1 MASPLLISANV
12 IKMSAMNM
20 ATYKNK
26 KVIAVNQDPL
36 GKQGTRLVGGPLLE
50 APTPALGNTPAMLTA
65 CNAKDGGQKW
75 VLNSPDKGYV
85 QNPKTSLC
93 LNIDNCGTF

>member
-12 IKMSAMNM
+12 INMSAMNM

-36 GKQGTRLVGGPLLE
+36 GKAATRIDGNDLEFPCSGQNCTNVWGRELSGGRLAVVFVTPVLLS
-50 APTPALGNTPAMLTA
+50 A
-65 CNAKDGGQKW
+65 CKH
-75 VLNSPDKGYV
+75 
-85 QNPKTSLC
+85 
-93 LNIDNCGTF
+93 F